1 MKRIVLLLI
10 VALVAVI
17 LFYLS
22 RFWFLDLWPRGGL
35 FGIEELRPGG
45 GLLGRWL
52 RGTNFAPFEL
62 LIWAGGSF
70 LVLSFIQSIVGRVFP
85 APDAAEKEDTHD

>member
-1 MKRIVLLLI
+1 MARGALLL
-10 VALVAVI
+10 LVAAVAAV

-45 GLLGRWL
+45 GLLGQWL
-52 RGTNFAPFEL
+52 RGTPLAPFEL
-62 LIWAGGSF
+62 VIWVAGVF
-70 LVLSFIQSIVGRVFP
+70 LFLTGLQRLFDFATRS
-85 APDAAEKEDTHD
+85 KEDDPNDN

>member
-1 MKRIVLLLI
+1 MMARVALILLAAA
-10 VALVAVI
+10 VALV
-17 LFYLS
+17 LLYLS

-52 RGTNFAPFEL
+52 RGTPLAPFEL
-62 LIWAGGSF
+62 VIWAAGVF
-70 LVLSFIQSIVGRVFP
+70 LVLTGVQRLVDFATRSKKDELNDS
-85 APDAAEKEDTHD
+85 